1 MYEDFVIIFRY
12 RFQINFNL
20 KEGVRVL
27 LFGLRKFFN
36 VGNVEWWKRKSMRRV
51 SRVSCGISPAGAVV
65 VVKRRGFNDLRY
77 TTTTRERDGRSFQ
90 HMEGSQRGAGAVNA
104 AGVTMAT
111 NKSHGSTN
119 DNNTRH
125 TITGEVAQA
134 YTQLFHIVNQLKH
147 RRIINSF

>member
-1 MYEDFVIIFRY
+1 
-12 RFQINFNL
+12 
-20 KEGVRVL
+20 
-27 LFGLRKFFN
+27 
-36 VGNVEWWKRKSMRRV
+36 MRRV

-77 TTTTRERDGRSFQ
+77 TTTTTTTRERDGRSFQ